1 MSTNGGLNHSDISN
15 PAWTAQMLFQQ
26 FGPFMQ
32 HQALATA
39 ALSNNNDISTK
50 TQSTT
55 PNR

>member
-1 MSTNGGLNHSDISN
+1 
-15 PAWTAQMLFQQ
+15 MLFQQ

-32 HQALATA
+32 QQALTTTT
-39 ALSNNNDISTK
+39 LSTNNDISTK

>member
-1 MSTNGGLNHSDISN
+1 
-15 PAWTAQMLFQQ
+15 MLFQQ

>member
-1 MSTNGGLNHSDISN
+1 
-15 PAWTAQMLFQQ
+15 MLFQQ

-32 HQALATA
+32 QQALVT
-39 ALSNNNDISTK
+39 DISTK